1 MVRSFEDFPN
11 LVSMFFSRARQH
23 GDAPFLWRKH
33 GDDWQPTSWAET
45 ARQVARLAEALAGL
59 GLNRGDRV
67 ALVSENRPEG
77 CIAALAIMAAGCVTV
92 PTYTTHHERDHLHI
106 LKNHP
111 AQAVLVSTT
120 KLARTPFAALTP

>member
-45 ARQVARLAEALAGL
+45 DRQVARLAEALAGL
-59 GLNRGDRV
+59 GLNRRDRV
-67 ALVSENRPEG
+67 ALVPEHRTEW
-77 CIAALAIMAAGCVTV
+77 CIADVATLEGGRVPVAKNGNAHSGTPVTH
-92 PTYTTHHERDHLHI
+92 TTLESLH
-106 LKNHP
+106 
-111 AQAVLVSTT
+111 
-120 KLARTPFAALTP
+120 

>member
-59 GLNRGDRV
+59 GLHRGDRV
-67 ALVSENRPEG
+67 ALVSEHRPEW
-77 CIAALAIMAAGCVTV
+77 CIADLAIMAAGCVTV
-92 PTYTTHHERDHLHI
+92 PPYTTNTEPDPLH
-106 LKNHP
+106 
-111 AQAVLVSTT
+111 
-120 KLARTPFAALTP
+120 KLANESTQPELVHTPH

>member
-23 GDAPFLWRKH
+23 GDAPILWRKH
-33 GDDWQPTSWAET
+33 GDGWQPTSWAET

-67 ALVSENRPEG
+67 ALVSENRPEW
-77 CIAALAIMAAGCVTV
+77 CIARSAEHTSELQSLMRNSYAVFC
-92 PTYTTHHERDHLHI
+92 
-106 LKNHP
+106 LK
-111 AQAVLVSTT
+111 
-120 KLARTPFAALTP
+120 KK

>member
-45 ARQVARLAEALAGL
+45 ARQRSAE
-59 GLNRGDRV
+59 RRV
-67 ALVSENRPEG
+67 GKECVSTCRSRWSPYHYKKKSTTNG
-77 CIAALAIMAAGCVTV
+77 AKDTHM
-92 PTYTTHHERDHLHI
+92 THHTNTVNNVQI
-106 LKNHP
+106 
-111 AQAVLVSTT
+111 TT
-120 KLARTPFAALTP
+120 D